1 MLFIL
6 GVPTTEKFSYQQQL
20 SDAKDKFISTDEET
34 VYCRF
39 ALSAVIALL
48 LGAFDLLVLADSSSR
63 HSKLL
68 SYEIPGR
75 YSERI
80 LLLRDAFL
88 FGRNSLRGVSSSLLT
103 S

>member
-1 MLFIL
+1 MYMLFIL
-6 GVPTTEKFSYQQQL
+6 GVPTTEKWYETYQQQL

-80 LLLRDAFL
+80 LLLRDALSF
-88 FGRNSLRGVSSSLLT
+88 RT
-103 S
+103 